1 MLYFD
6 SLRIFYGLCVIDK
19 LFIIHEEYI
28 KTIFYFVNL
37 LQNKRFVFIY
47 SLGIYD
53 ICGLNFSY
61 IFISITLDYF
71 IIAATVFNRKKNER
85 SSSSLENTTIQ
96 YTFFHKKTIFCLRCH
111 SCLLPSSNNQN
122 LTPYPERLEIR
133 LFIMRHESFFERKY
147 TTGKT
152 GLSIVDSREQ
162 RGSTETLFFEL
173 LYLIVL
179 YVLEIA
185 LS

>member
-1 MLYFD
+1 MIFVVWIFHIFSFQLHLII
-6 SLRIFYGLCVIDK
+6 SL
-19 LFIIHEEYI
+19 
-28 KTIFYFVNL
+28 L
-37 LQNKRFVFIY
+37 LQQCLIE
-47 SLGIYD
+47 
-53 ICGLNFSY
+53 
-61 IFISITLDYF
+61 
-71 IIAATVFNRKKNER
+71 KKNER

-173 LYLIVL
+173 LYLFCMF
-179 YVLEIA
+179 
-185 LS
+185 